1 MNDAAKPTLVKSS
14 ADEPDSPVQ
23 SLPSPPS
30 SVLTEGEQNV
40 VLVDSLVEQLVKDSV
55 ETSTESNTAT
65 PDIESGPS
73 DPLDNITTTKAAS
86 DTEPVVVVVNEPN
99 KPEQGTGAQE
109 QTSTPTST
117 SSSQP
122 AAKNTAGAKADS
134 SHSRSN
140 SKGKNKKNDNKGN
153 KNSPK
158 KGNKK

>member
-1 MNDAAKPTLVKSS
+1 MNDTAKPTLVKSS
-14 ADEPDSPVQ
+14 ADDPDSPVQ

-65 PDIESGPS
+65 PDIRSGHSEPV
-73 DPLDNITTTKAAS
+73 DITATTKTAS
-86 DTEPVVVVVNEPN
+86 DTESVAVVNESN
-99 KPEQGTGAQE
+99 KLEQGTGAQE

-117 SSSQP
+117 ASSQP